1 MKKIFIIFL
10 ISCVFLTGCGSEE
23 EVILKTERKV
33 TTQLI
38 GTSNHSNSISLSGN
52 ITPTETVKLSFE
64 IPGTITDITVN
75 EGDYVQA
82 GQVISTLDT
91 KDYNL
96 KVKAAQ
102 AQYDAAKKQIDNEIP
117 AKIAQ
122 AQSALDLTKATYDR
136 LKALY
141 DVGGISQSQMDEIT
155 TKLNVDTETLNTAI
169 SAKDVAETSLQQA
182 QAALDLAN
190 SNIKSTTLTS
200 PISGVILK
208 KLNEAGENTAAG
220 YPVVAIGNVDKVYIE
235 VGVPDDSIEKIQKG
249 MNVTAKVYGI
259 DKDVT
264 GTVEEIGQ
272 LSDTATRTFPVKILV
287 DNTDKKLKAGMTCK
301 VDISLDSNER
311 IFVPLSSVIHLSS
324 GEVVFVYNDE
334 DKTVAQKKIKTG
346 EIVNDKIEVTEG
358 INNGEILVTDGQFVL
373 HDGDKVVEKE
383 RVK

>member
-64 IPGTITDITVN
+64 IPGTITDINVN
-75 EGDYVQA
+75 EGDYVQV

-122 AQSALDLTKATYDR
+122 AQSALDLTKTTYDR

-141 DVGGISQSQMDEIT
+141 DVGGISQSQLDEIT

-182 QAALDLAN
+182 KAALDLAN

-235 VGVPDDSIEKIQKG
+235 VGVPDDSIDKIQKG
-249 MNVTAKVYGI
+249 MNVTAKVYGL

-301 VDISLDSNER
+301 ADISLESNER

-324 GEVVFVYNDE
+324 GEVVFVYNDK

-358 INNGEILVTDGQFVL
+358 LNNGEILVTDGQFVL
-373 HDGDKVVEKE
+373 HDGDKVVEK
-383 RVK
+383 

>member
-102 AQYDAAKKQIDNEIP
+102 AQYDAAKKQVDNEIP

-249 MNVTAKVYGI
+249 INVTAKVYGI

>member
-1 MKKIFIIFL
+1 MKKALIILL
-10 ISCVFLTGCGSEE
+10 ISCVFLTGCGTKEQA
-23 EVILKTERKV
+23 VQKTERIV

-38 GTSNHSNSISLSGN
+38 GTSNHSDTISLSGN

-64 IPGTITDITVN
+64 IPGTISGITVD

-117 AKIAQ
+117 AKISQAQ
-122 AQSALDLTKATYDR
+122 AALDLTKATYDR

-155 TKLNVDTETLNTAI
+155 TKLNVDSETLNTAI
-169 SAKDVAETSLQQA
+169 SAKDVAETNLQQA

-220 YPVVAIGNVDKVYIE
+220 YPVVAIGKIDKVYIE
-235 VGVPDDSIEKIQKG
+235 VGVPDDYIDKIQKG
-249 MNVTAKVYGI
+249 MAVTAKVYGL
-259 DKDVT
+259 DKEVT

-272 LSDTATRTFPVKILV
+272 LSDTATRTFPVKIIV
-287 DNTDKKLKAGMTCK
+287 DNSDKKLKSGMTCK
-301 VDISLDSNER
+301 ADIDLDSNER
-311 IFVPLSSVIHLSS
+311 IFVPLSSVIHLSN
-324 GEVVFVYNDE
+324 GEFVFVYNDE
-334 DKTVAQKKIKTG
+334 DKTVTQKNIKTG
-346 EIVNDKIEVTEG
+346 EIVNDKIEVIEG
-358 INNGEILVTDGQFVL
+358 LNNGEILVTDGQFVL
-373 HDGDKVVEKE
+373 HDGEKVVEKE

>member
-64 IPGTITDITVN
+64 IPGTITDINVN

-102 AQYDAAKKQIDNEIP
+102 AQYDAAKKQIDDEIP

-122 AQSALDLTKATYDR
+122 AQSALDLTKTTYDR

-141 DVGGISQSQMDEIT
+141 DVGGISQSQLDEIT

-182 QAALDLAN
+182 KAALDLAN

-235 VGVPDDSIEKIQKG
+235 VGVPDDSIDKIQKG
-249 MNVTAKVYGI
+249 MNVTAKVYGL

-301 VDISLDSNER
+301 ADISLESNER

-324 GEVVFVYNDE
+324 GEVVFVYNDK

-358 INNGEILVTDGQFVL
+358 LNNGEILVTDGQFVL

>member
-64 IPGTITDITVN
+64 IPGTITDINVN

-122 AQSALDLTKATYDR
+122 AQSALDLTKTTYDR

-141 DVGGISQSQMDEIT
+141 DVGGISQSQLDEIT

-182 QAALDLAN
+182 KAALDLAN

-235 VGVPDDSIEKIQKG
+235 VGVPDDSIDKIQKG
-249 MNVTAKVYGI
+249 MNVTAKVYGL

-301 VDISLDSNER
+301 ADISLESNER

-324 GEVVFVYNDE
+324 GEVVFVYNDK

-358 INNGEILVTDGQFVL
+358 LNNGEILVTDGQFVL

>member
-249 MNVTAKVYGI
+249 INVTAKVYGI

>member
-1 MKKIFIIFL
+1 MKKIFIIFI

-23 EVILKTERKV
+23 QVVQKAERNV

-38 GTSNHSNSISLSGN
+38 GTSNHSNIISLSGN
-52 ITPTETVKLSFE
+52 IIPTETVKLSFE
-64 IPGTITDITVN
+64 IPGTITDITVD
-75 EGDYVQA
+75 EGDCVQA

-169 SAKDVAETSLQQA
+169 SAKDVAETSLKQA
-182 QAALDLAN
+182 EAALDLAN

-208 KLNEAGENTAAG
+208 KLNEPGENTAAG
-220 YPVVAIGNVDKVYIE
+220 YPVVAIGSVDKVYIE
-235 VGVPDDSIEKIQKG
+235 VGVPDDSIDKIQKG

-272 LSDTATRTFPVKILV
+272 LSDTATRTFPVKILI

-301 VDISLDSNER
+301 ADISLDSNER
-311 IFVPLSSVIHLSS
+311 IFVPLASVIHLSS

-334 DKTVAQKKIKTG
+334 DKTVTQKKIKTG

-358 INNGEILVTDGQFVL
+358 LNNGEILVTDGQFVL